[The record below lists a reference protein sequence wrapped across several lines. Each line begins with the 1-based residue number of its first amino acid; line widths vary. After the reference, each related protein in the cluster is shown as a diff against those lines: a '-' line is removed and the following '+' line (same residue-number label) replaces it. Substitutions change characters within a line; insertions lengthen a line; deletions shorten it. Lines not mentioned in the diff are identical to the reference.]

1 MAESK
6 NLQQF
11 TDAGFETE
19 VLGSESP
26 VLVDFWAEW
35 CGPCLRLGPTIAE
48 IADDLAGKVRVG
60 KLNVDDNP
68 ETAQRYKVMSI
79 PTVMIFMKGAPVKT
93 LVGLQP
99 KAQYVKALEEAGK

>member
-1 MAESK
+1 MSEQISHINDAE
-6 NLQQF
+6 
-11 TDAGFETE
+11 FEDQ
-19 VLGSESP
+19 VLKSSEP

-48 IADDLAGKVRVG
+48 LAEDLAGKVRVG

-68 ETAQRYKVMSI
+68 ETAQKYRVMSI
-79 PTVMIFMKGAPVKT
+79 PTVVIIKKGAPVKT

-99 KAQYVKALEEAGK
+99 KAQYVKALEEAAR

>member
-6 NLQQF
+6 NLLVF
-11 TDAGFETE
+11 NDEGFAQD
-19 VLGSESP
+19 VLASEAP

-48 IADDLAGKVRVG
+48 LAEDLAGKVRVG

-68 ETAQRYKVMSI
+68 ETAQKYRVMSI
-79 PTVMIFMKGAPVKT
+79 PTVVIFKKGAPVKT

-99 KAQYVKALEEAGK
+99 KAQYVKALEEAAR